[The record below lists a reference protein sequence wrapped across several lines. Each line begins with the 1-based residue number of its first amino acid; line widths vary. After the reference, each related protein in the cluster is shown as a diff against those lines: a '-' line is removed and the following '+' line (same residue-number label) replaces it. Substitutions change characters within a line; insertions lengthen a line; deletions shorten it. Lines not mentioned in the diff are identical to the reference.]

1 MYAKKKMFFCIF
13 LCNMRFFL
21 YLCAILD
28 KMGIL
33 YEKKNFIIANII
45 FYMRHVLCK

>member
-1 MYAKKKMFFCIF
+1 MTLLQKNVRLFVI
-13 LCNMRFFL
+13 MRFFL